1 MKLEKLARFNK
12 ELEAIVLFIA
22 EDSPN
27 RALGFYDELIAK
39 IEQIPF
45 SPLIYRKRENSNNE
59 NVRELIF
66 KGYTVPF
73 LIDNEENKIVILGIF
88 SQNVWETHPMCNF
101 TFK

>member
-12 ELEAIVLFIA
+12 ELEVIVLFIA

-27 RALGFYDELIAK
+27 RALEFYNEQIAK

-45 SPLIYRKRENSNNE
+45 SPLIYRKRENSNDE

-73 LIDNEENKIVILGIF
+73 LIDREEDKIVILGIF
-88 SQNVWETHPMCNF
+88 SQNIWDE
-101 TFK
+101 